1 MITLSSS
8 VNSML
13 PINSVNISGYG
24 VKTGRYWWMADSD
37 SFYLVSNTSLN
48 ISQNSEAAEC

>member
-1 MITLSSS
+1 
-8 VNSML
+8 ML